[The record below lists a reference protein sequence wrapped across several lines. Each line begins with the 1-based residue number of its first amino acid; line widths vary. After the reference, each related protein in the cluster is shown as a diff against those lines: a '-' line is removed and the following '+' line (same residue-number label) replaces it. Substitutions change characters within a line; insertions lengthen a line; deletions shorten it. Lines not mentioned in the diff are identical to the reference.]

1 MNNIIG
7 NFENFAELSKENC
20 RYDDFIKYIL
30 CFGSCLNYNKVQNI
44 SDTDKF
50 LENIELKEN
59 FEEKEE
65 KFFIEENN
73 IGKTIN
79 DLVSGFN
86 QKFINDLLKFF
97 PLDKYYNIPKNCIN
111 DKQML
116 EYSLKKLFTDLK
128 EEGALNKKMKVFYL
142 LHLFEKNNALHVPR
156 NLIKSFSL
164 IKDKKEEIKI
174 K

>member
-1 MNNIIG
+1 MF
-7 NFENFAELSKENC
+7 FEN
-20 RYDDFIKYIL
+20 
-30 CFGSCLNYNKVQNI
+30 
-44 SDTDKF
+44 
-50 LENIELKEN
+50 
-59 FEEKEE
+59 
-65 KFFIEENN
+65 ENN

-116 EYSLKKLFTDLK
+116 EYSLKKLFPDLNEK
-128 EEGALNKKMKVFYL
+128 QNDLNEKQNDLNEKQNDLNKKMKVFYL
-142 LHLFEKNNALHVPR
+142 LHLLEKNNALHVPR